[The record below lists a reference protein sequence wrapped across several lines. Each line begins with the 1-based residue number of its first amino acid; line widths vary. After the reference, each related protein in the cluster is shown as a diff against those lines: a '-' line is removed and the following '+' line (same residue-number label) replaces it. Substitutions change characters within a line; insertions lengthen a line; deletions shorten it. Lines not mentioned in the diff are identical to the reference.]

1 MRPPYLLPGA
11 EPGFAVDGIP
21 SLFILMAPADAEPWR
36 SPDGFTLLEE
46 LRSYLDALDSFGN
59 LVPDSQAAFAFQ
71 CGTAAGFYGDV
82 AGTGEQW
89 LYVPGSTLV
98 AFVCGLGL
106 ACDTTAELHGVLLP
120 ELVRAG
126 ALHGFVH
133 RLQVLGL
140 GQVHFYA
147 LRCARLW
154 PANGLVINGDER

>member
-1 MRPPYLLPGA
+1 MLPGD
-11 EPGFAVDGIP
+11 EPGIAVDGIP
-21 SLFILMAPADAEPWR
+21 SLFIPMAPADAEPWR

-59 LVPDSQAAFAFQ
+59 LVPDSQAARAFQ
-71 CGTAAGFYGDV
+71 RGTAAGFYGDV
-82 AGTGEQW
+82 ADTGEQW
-89 LYVPGSTLV
+89 LYVPGATLV

-106 ACDTTAELHGVLLP
+106 ACDTTAELHGALLP

-126 ALHGFVH
+126 VLHGFVH

-147 LRCARLW
+147 LRCVRLW
-154 PANGLVINGDER
+154 PAKGVAMSSDEG